1 MILPLFFLKGG
12 DRIMEEVLVLVTSV
26 VNLLIAVTNLT
37 VLLMDKGNKRRNKKE
52 NSTRHQR

>member
-1 MILPLFFLKGG
+1 
-12 DRIMEEVLVLVTSV
+12 MEEVLVLVTSV